1 MPYSRLAPSLDR
13 ARRPFRAA
21 AYALVFLTV
30 FSAVS
35 ALESPPR
42 AYGSAAGVAPP
53 TDSVG
58 TSASASVPA
67 DSSAGTVSDS
77 TASSGGEAETAS
89 EAPPAPEPPR
99 RSASSKA
106 FGHLETGKGIFEST
120 CLPCHGANGEGN
132 KDIGAPA
139 LNRQEPW
146 YLLGQL
152 RKFRGGIRGA
162 KDDDIGGQMM
172 APMAMALADEQA
184 MLDVA
189 VYIASLEGDVP
200 ARSMRGDRAAGERTF
215 KMICSACHGADGAG
229 RPEIR
234 TPALSGQAD
243 WYLVSQL
250 TKFRR
255 GLRGYHDLDISG
267 MQMRGMAAA
276 LSTDKAIV
284 DVASYIA
291 SMAQ

>member
-1 MPYSRLAPSLDR
+1 M
-13 ARRPFRAA
+13 FVTFFAA
-21 AYALVFLTV
+21 VGALQ
-30 FSAVS
+30 
-35 ALESPPR
+35 SPPR
-42 AYGSAAGVAPP
+42 AYGDTADGVQPP
-53 TDSVG
+53 ADSVG
-58 TSASASVPA
+58 SAST
-67 DSSAGTVSDS
+67 DSSDT
-77 TASSGGEAETAS
+77 SGSAES
-89 EAPPAPEPPR
+89 EAPPAPAPPR
-99 RSASSKA
+99 VPPPAKA

-120 CLPCHGANGEGN
+120 CLPCHGANAEGN

-146 YLLGQL
+146 YLLAQL

-189 VYIASLEGDVP
+189 VYVASLEGEVP
-200 ARSMRGDRAAGERTF
+200 ARTLRGDRAAGERTF
-215 KMICSACHGADGAG
+215 KMICAACHGANGAG

-234 TPALSGQAD
+234 TPALAGQAD
-243 WYLVSQL
+243 WYLVGQL

-276 LSTDKAIV
+276 LSTDKAVV